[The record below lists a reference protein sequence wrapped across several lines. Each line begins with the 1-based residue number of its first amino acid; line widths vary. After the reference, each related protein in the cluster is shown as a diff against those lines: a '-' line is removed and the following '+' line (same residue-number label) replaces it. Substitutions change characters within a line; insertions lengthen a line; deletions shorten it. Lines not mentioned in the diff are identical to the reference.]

1 MIQQIILVYM
11 LLACSLVSSAPL
23 EGLFT
28 GQWYWEG
35 APETKTFS
43 INIRQQGKWLRGR
56 YCAVVQN
63 GNKIDCDQEDVEN
76 IYGVV
81 DMNGTSS
88 TVEFTSFFGAENGK
102 ATLKIQNGRLI
113 WRIVRKPI
121 GGYFYAPSEAVL
133 DRGK

>member
-1 MIQQIILVYM
+1 MIKHILLVYM
-11 LLACSLVSSAPL
+11 LLASSLVKSAPL
-23 EGLFT
+23 EDIFT
-28 GQWYWEG
+28 GQWHWEG
-35 APETKTFS
+35 AEQAKTFS
-43 INIRQQGKWLRGR
+43 INIKQRGKWLRGR

-63 GNKIDCDQEDVEN
+63 GNKIDCDPEDVEN

-81 DMNGTSS
+81 DMSGTSS
-88 TVEFTSFFGAENGK
+88 IVEFTSFFGAENGK
-102 ATLKIQNGRLI
+102 ATLKIKNGRLI